1 MAKYLTTIL
10 KVYTGHTSSFV
21 KDSKDLTDKL
31 KTLKIQENEEMV
43 PFDVSALFTSIP
55 VDQALEVINR
65 LIIKHQ
71 TDLEFKSKVG
81 KAWYEVADHLDREDV
96 MALLK
101 IVLNNCVFSF
111 QDQFYKQLHGAA
123 MGSPC
128 SPVVANI
135 HMEYFE
141 NKALCPELPISFT
154 INTWLRYV
162 DDVLTIIK
170 KGTSNS
176 LLAHLNSID
185 PNIEFTIESPNE
197 HGAILFLDTFPR
209 PSGNNIITTVY
220 REPTHTDR
228 YLDFNSNHP
237 KTAKRA
243 VVRALTDRAKNVC
256 SLPELLAKE
265 MDHLGKVLRY
275 NNYPKWM
282 IEQFG
287 KNTHLTEPLIDPD
300 TGNEVKK
307 TSFISAPYFLG
318 LSGSFKQLFKY
329 THIQVCFK
337 GQNTIKSML
346 MHPKDKINPS
356 LKKDIVYQWSCTN
369 PSCKSSY
376 IGETCR
382 SLRECVKEHSKEG
395 TNSTIYQHCITKGHP
410 LPKVDQFKVIDQE
423 KSQIARE
430 AIEAIHIRKVDPEL
444 NRNVGKMVIPHTF
457 DSILGIKPRNPRI
470 SLLLSQKNRS
480 EDTDRVLTQFHS
492 FIDKRMTHNSTRA
505 QRTRNFN
512 SN

>member
-1 MAKYLTTIL
+1 M
-10 KVYTGHTSSFV
+10 
-21 KDSKDLTDKL
+21 
-31 KTLKIQENEEMV
+31 
-43 PFDVSALFTSIP
+43 
-55 VDQALEVINR
+55 
-65 LIIKHQ
+65 
-71 TDLEFKSKVG
+71 
-81 KAWYEVADHLDREDV
+81 
-96 MALLK
+96 
-101 IVLNNCVFSF
+101 
-111 QDQFYKQLHGAA
+111 
-123 MGSPC
+123 
-128 SPVVANI
+128 
-135 HMEYFE
+135 
-141 NKALCPELPISFT
+141 
-154 INTWLRYV
+154 
-162 DDVLTIIK
+162 
-170 KGTSNS
+170 
-176 LLAHLNSID
+176 
-185 PNIEFTIESPNE
+185 
-197 HGAILFLDTFPR
+197 
-209 PSGNNIITTVY
+209 
-220 REPTHTDR
+220 
-228 YLDFNSNHP
+228 
-237 KTAKRA
+237 
-243 VVRALTDRAKNVC
+243 C

-287 KNTHLTEPLIDPD
+287 KITHLTEPLIDLD

-318 LSGSFKQLFKY
+318 LSESFKQLFKY

-346 MHPKDKINPS
+346 MHPKDKINPL

-430 AIEAIHIRKVDPEL
+430 AEEAIHIRKVDPEL
-444 NRNVGKMVIPHTF
+444 NRNVGKMVIPHIF

-505 QRTRNFN
+505 QRARNFN